1 MKFFPIA
8 LLIFV
13 ICLQYFIATKID
25 YENPNK
31 GEEQIVNMYKNFIK
45 KQIDKVDVTDE
56 EKEAL
61 SLNNNLAET
70 NENNPDVNYND
81 AETQAEEITNP
92 NIIKIPFNQ
101 PSALSFTTKKDVYEI
116 RKKAVANSI
125 FATPDYQPSEEVFGK
140 IVDYKPW
147 VSMKQCQYESTGVSD
162 IDGPSE
168 EGRFIENPALLVAPE
183 YGFYGYSCEE
193 LQKRSQREEI
203 PLYMLYDKENN
214 ELSIVYKHLV
224 FCNPKNHPA
233 WFTLNGLN
241 ARDLGYKY
249 VFVDKA
255 KSTFNF
261 HFVEDYNASQFPY
274 EFLNYIHLG
283 RSCKHELGCNNGSPN
298 QPQIN
303 FRYPC
308 VGKDGKFQ
316 KNKMIYL
323 KLWKNYPKSVGDKA
337 DIIVKII
344 IQNSW
349 AE

>member
-1 MKFFPIA
+1 MRLFPVA
-8 LLIFV
+8 LLVLI
-13 ICLQYFIATKID
+13 ICLQYLIVTNID
-25 YENPNK
+25 YDNPNK
-31 GEEQIVNMYKNFIK
+31 GQEKSAQIFREFIEN
-45 KQIDKVDVTDE
+45 IRNKVDVTDE
-56 EKEAL
+56 EREAL
-61 SLNNNLAET
+61 SLENNLVQT
-70 NENNPDVNYND
+70 DKNNIVTTSKTEDIQP
-81 AETQAEEITNP
+81 EELVNP
-92 NIIKIPFNQ
+92 NAIKIPFKQ
-101 PSALSFTTKKDVYEI
+101 PSALSFTTKKDIYEI

-140 IVDYKPW
+140 IVDYRPW
-147 VSMKQCQYESTGVSD
+147 VSMKMCQYETTGKSD
-162 IDGPSE
+162 IEGPSE

-193 LQKRSQREEI
+193 IAKRGQREEV
-203 PLYMLYDKENN
+203 PLYMLYDKEKN

-255 KSTFNF
+255 KSTFKFN
-261 HFVEDYNASQFPY
+261 FVEDYNASQFPY

-283 RSCKHELGCNNGSPN
+283 RSCKHESGCNNGSPN
-298 QPQIN
+298 QPQVN

-308 VGKDGKFQ
+308 TGKNGKFQ

-344 IQNSW
+344 IQDSW